1 MAYEPQQKAKSK
13 NQREATKS
21 AKKQKRNSKK
31 PFNFYGIRE
40 TQNSKYMCV
49 TLVRE
54 NEDGEREWIN
64 VPVHVKYTSMRDNHC
79 LLALK
84 LLTTSKRKG
93 EDEDEDEDEDYKKAK
108 AKAKKYIEDNEDLPF

>member
-1 MAYEPQQKAKSK
+1 MAYEPQQKAK
-13 NQREATKS
+13 
-21 AKKQKRNSKK
+21 KQKRNTEK
-31 PFNFYGIRE
+31 PFNFYGIRK
-40 TQNSKYMCV
+40 TRNKKYMSV

-84 LLTTSKRKG
+84 LLTTNKDK
-93 EDEDEDEDEDYKKAK
+93 DEDEDDEDYKKAK
-108 AKAKKYIEDNEDLPF
+108 AKAKNKDEDDLPF